1 MLASL
6 NFHAIFT
13 AGGIAKLGQ
22 IIVGDLTMAG
32 DNVVIMGSL
41 ASGLP
46 DRERKRVLMLGVG
59 MALVFLIT
67 FAVLATQLL
76 KITGL
81 VFAGG
86 LLLLW
91 VAYNMFRELHPVATA
106 TSYDDPETEAVE
118 GPKATK
124 TFLAAAIQIMIADLS
139 MSLDNVLLVASIAR
153 DNPALLF
160 VGLTFS
166 VLFMGFAANYVA
178 KLIQRY
184 HWINYIGL
192 VVILY
197 VALNMI
203 YEGWVGGEHVLGLRS
218 VIGVV

>member
-1 MLASL
+1 MIAGL

-13 AGGIAKLGQ
+13 AGGLAKLGQ

-41 ASGLP
+41 AAGLP
-46 DRERKRVLMLGVG
+46 DRERKKVLLLGVG

-91 VAYNMFRELHPVATA
+91 VAYNLFRELHPPTDTVI
-106 TSYDDPETEAVE
+106 YDDPETEAVE
-118 GPKATK
+118 GPRATK
-124 TFLAAAIQIMIADLS
+124 TFFAAAIQIMIADLS

-160 VGLTFS
+160 IGLTFS
-166 VLFMGFAANYVA
+166 VLFMGIAANYVA

-184 HWINYIGL
+184 QWINYIGL

-197 VALNMI
+197 VAITMI
-203 YEGWVGGEHVLGLRS
+203 YEGWVGGEHVLGLRT
-218 VIGVV
+218 VFGFG

>member
-1 MLASL
+1 MF
-6 NFHAIFT
+6 NFAAIFT
-13 AGGIAKLGQ
+13 ATGLVNLGQ

-46 DRERKRVLMLGVG
+46 DRDRRKVLMFGVG
-59 MALVFLIT
+59 MALVFLIV

-86 LLLLW
+86 LVLLW
-91 VAYNMFRELHPVATA
+91 VAYNMFRELHPNAPVIADNPDT
-106 TSYDDPETEAVE
+106 PQVE
-118 GPKATK
+118 GPPATK
-124 TFLAAAIQIMIADLS
+124 TFLQAAIQITIADLS

-153 DNPALLF
+153 ENPALLV

-166 VLFMGFAANYVA
+166 VLLMGFAANYVA
-178 KLIQRY
+178 RLIARY

-192 VVILY
+192 AVILY
-197 VALNMI
+197 VAATMI
-203 YEGWVGGEHVLGLRS
+203 YEGWVGGDQVMGLRT
-218 VIGVV
+218 VFGLA

>member
-1 MLASL
+1 LLSSL
-6 NFHAIFT
+6 NFSAIFT
-13 AGGIAKLGQ
+13 AGGLAKLGQ

-46 DRERKRVLMLGVG
+46 DRDRKKVLMLGVG

-76 KITGL
+76 QITGL

-91 VAYNMFRELHPVATA
+91 VAYNLFRELHPPTDTVT
-106 TSYDDPETEAVE
+106 YDDPETAMVE

-124 TFLAAAIQIMIADLS
+124 TFWQAAIQIMVADLS

-153 DNPALLF
+153 DNPALL
-160 VGLTFS
+160 LS
-166 VLFMGFAANYVA
+166 A
-178 KLIQRY
+178 
-184 HWINYIGL
+184 
-192 VVILY
+192 
-197 VALNMI
+197 
-203 YEGWVGGEHVLGLRS
+203 
-218 VIGVV
+218 